1 MKNTSFW
8 LTASA
13 IATLLPLI
21 GMSNANAY
29 DDMPKPPPPPKGWVH
44 PAKPTE
50 NSVVQ
55 KVETQTTE
63 RFTAATGGDVNGML
77 SQQQAK
83 AAGWGFVSDHFAEID
98 QSGSGYVRLD
108 DVLRFQSQRTPQ
120 QVMRMKAA
128 AKLSNQTDNN
138 K

>member
-8 LTASA
+8 FTASA
-13 IATLLPLI
+13 IATIVPLM
-21 GMSNANAY
+21 GMSTAHAY
-29 DDMPKPPPPPKGWVH
+29 DDMPRPPPPPKGWVH
-44 PAKPTE
+44 PPKPTE

-55 KVETQTTE
+55 HVETQTSE
-63 RFTAATGGDVNGML
+63 RFAAAAGGDVNGML
-77 SQQQAK
+77 SRQQAQ
-83 AAGWGFVSDHFAEID
+83 AAGWGFVSDHFSEID

-128 AKLSNQTDNN
+128 AKTSTGADS

>member
-1 MKNTSFW
+1 MLLQEIEIDRLGDELEGTKLLRSSSS
-8 LTASA
+8 LIIAVRSDHHDGQ
-13 IATLLPLI
+13 IGATLL
-21 GMSNANAY
+21 
-29 DDMPKPPPPPKGWVH
+29 DR
-44 PAKPTE
+44 
-50 NSVVQ
+50 
-55 KVETQTTE
+55 TE

-83 AAGWGFVSDHFAEID
+83 AAGWGFVSDHFSEID

-128 AKLSNQTDNN
+128 AKTSNQTDNS